1 MNYKKE
7 RWRDIEELK
16 NKYEIS
22 DYGRI
27 RRKDNHK
34 FRSQNFSNKN
44 YYITMRFYIDGKW
57 FTLRPH
63 RLVAKYFVD
72 NPNNYDTVNHKD
84 MDKHNNYYK
93 NLEWCTQKYNQNE
106 AMRIKPQMIDGLKN
120 YNQYLKTKRVV
131 QYDKDDNFM
140 AIYPSAAMAE
150 RITGVCSRNI
160 LQVANKIPFNSKGS
174 LRKSAGGY
182 KWKFESEVIS
192 NGI

>member
-1 MNYKKE
+1 MNYERE
-7 RWRDIEELK
+7 RWRDIEEL
-16 NKYEIS
+16 NGRYEIS

-34 FRSQNFSNKN
+34 IRSQNFSNEN
-44 YYITMRFYIDGKW
+44 RYITMRFYISGKW

-72 NPNNYDTVNHKD
+72 NPNNYNIVNHKD

-106 AMRIKPQMIDGLKN
+106 AMRIKPQMINGLKN

-131 QYDKDDNFM
+131 QYDKNDNFM

-160 LQVANKIPFNSKGS
+160 LQVANKIPFNSKGA

-182 KWKFESEVIS
+182 KWKFESEVMG